1 MIDLVQLDLGA
12 DLKGKRIAVLGAAFK
27 PDSDDVRDSPALDIA
42 AQVAAAGADVYV
54 FDPKA
59 NSNAKLR
66 FPALNYSNSVEE
78 CLSGAEIVL
87 HLTEWKEFRAL
98 DPIKVKNLV
107 ARPNIIDG
115 RNALDKAAWESAG
128 WHFRGLGRATR

>member
-1 MIDLVQLDLGA
+1 MIDLVRLDLGD

-59 NSNAKLR
+59 NANAKLR
-66 FPALNYSNSVEE
+66 FPALNFSNSVEE
-78 CLSGAEIVL
+78 CLTGGEIVL

-98 DPIKVKNLV
+98 DPNKVKSLV

-115 RNALDKAAWESAG
+115 RNALDKTAWESAG
-128 WHFRGLGRATR
+128 WHFRALGRATR